1 MLVDDTT
8 LRAIEGLYEAALHD
22 ALWPAALR
30 EIAAL
35 TKSQAASVWV
45 LDNSGNSI
53 LPTFVSINF
62 DPTSVR
68 DYLKEMASIDPTNR
82 YLIQHPDE
90 PIVHDGLLPDD
101 RSEKTRAYVDWHERN
116 VETRFR
122 MVGQAQ
128 LGRTALAGIALHR
141 TRKTGRYEPADIE
154 RFAVLHGHLKRALTI
169 GLQLGTLGTI
179 QKFGAEWLD
188 RSNVAIVLLD
198 AGKQVIFANSRAQ
211 ELQSA
216 NDGLRFGRD
225 GIFLASRTDNERLRT
240 LIARAVSNVEIPD
253 GTVRASR
260 PSGKPPYG
268 ITVFAIS
275 QNHSVLSTF
284 RPAACVVITDPD
296 RNPILPAERLQAAF
310 GLTRAQARLAVAL
323 ASGDDLRIAAEK
335 LAITYGTAR
344 TRLAQIFEKTGT
356 KRQGQLIA
364 LMLAT
369 VTHCSGPPC
378 L

>member
-1 MLVDDTT
+1 MPVDDTT
-8 LRAIEGLYEAALHD
+8 LRAIEWLYDAALDD
-22 ALWPAALR
+22 ALWPAALK
-30 EIAAL
+30 EIAVL
-35 TKSQAASVWV
+35 TRSQAASVWV
-45 LDNSGNSI
+45 LDSSGNSI

-62 DPTSVR
+62 DPASVR
-68 DYLKEMASIDPTNR
+68 EYLKEMASIDPTNR
-82 YLIQHPDE
+82 YLVQHPAE

-101 RSEKTRAYVDWHERN
+101 RSEKTQAYIDWHERN

-128 LGRTALAGIALHR
+128 IGRAAQAGIALHR
-141 TRKTGRYEPADIE
+141 TRKTGRYEPADID
-154 RFAVLHGHLKRALTI
+154 RFAVLHRHLKRALAI

-179 QKFGAEWLD
+179 QKLGAEWLD
-188 RSNVAIVLLD
+188 RSNAAIVLLD
-198 AGKQVIFANSRAQ
+198 ATKRVIFSTSRAQ

-216 NDGLRFGRD
+216 NDGLRFGRQ
-225 GIFLASRTDNERLRT
+225 GISLPSRTENERLRT

-268 ITVFAIS
+268 ISVFSVS
-275 QNHSVLSTF
+275 QNHLALSAF
-284 RPAACVVITDPD
+284 RPAACVVITDPA

-310 GLTRAQARLAVAL
+310 GLTRAQTRLAVRL
-323 ASGDDLRIAAEK
+323 ASGDDLRTAAER

-364 LMLAT
+364 LVLAT
-369 VTHCSGPPC
+369 IPQ